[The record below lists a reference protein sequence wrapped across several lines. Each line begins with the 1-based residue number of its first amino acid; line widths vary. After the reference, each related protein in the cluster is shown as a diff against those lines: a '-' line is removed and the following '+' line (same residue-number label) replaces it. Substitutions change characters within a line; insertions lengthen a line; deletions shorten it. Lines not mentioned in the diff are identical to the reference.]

1 MSRVMPVLL
10 AAVCGAISIAM
21 LSLADDPSPENTLR
35 HFLHALKTQDHE
47 AALDLYDPAVWE
59 GTEFEDAA
67 RDNLRDLEDFME
79 DATPEE
85 LERFFFTMPVDERP
99 VPESEEVYAE
109 FGVPEAYEWPHLKV
123 ILYLENDEGGTEG
136 GVERVYVMVPA
147 GEGWKVG
154 YWFDNCLSGG

>member
-1 MSRVMPVLL
+1 MPVLL
-10 AAVCGAISIAM
+10 LFIAAYRGATSIAM
-21 LSLADDPSPENTLR
+21 LPLADDTSPENTLR
-35 HFLHALKTQDHE
+35 HFLHALKTQDRQ

-79 DATPEE
+79 DAAPEE

-123 ILYLENDEGGTEG
+123 ILYLENDEGGIEEG
-136 GVERVYVMVPA
+136 IERVYVMVPA

-154 YWFDNCLSGG
+154 YWFDDYPADE